1 MVHACCRHLTCGLFS
16 LQITNLVDHT
26 VALRTKWLEAQASV
40 PAEDLEEVSLK
51 VNAVISKLQMMQEH
65 AEQRASDLAQVPEY
79 CARLSS
85 IVATWCWPCCDAW
98 KTALH
103 TILTHGL
110 QRRQLRNCWRLPP
123 CTDATRCCAM
133 LESVISLPYSRF
145 PCCT

>member
-79 CARLSS
+79 CARCEFSHMGSKGGSS
-85 IVATWCWPCCDAW
+85 ETVGGCRQQMPRDVAP
-98 KTALH
+98 
-103 TILTHGL
+103 
-110 QRRQLRNCWRLPP
+110 
-123 CTDATRCCAM
+123 TDATRCCAM